1 VALPRLACVAVS
13 LFPLAARLRSEP
25 ELARE
30 AVVIVEGNGSAARV
44 IAASR
49 LARRAGVRPGLT
61 LPQARALIPKLVA
74 RPRDAEC
81 ERAAQEALL
90 EIAER
95 FSPRI
100 EDDGEGVAYLD
111 VDGIDRRF
119 RPARKGGPRGTAASP
134 SSPAAAAAS
143 PEMSL
148 ACALAGAAEA
158 ASLPAKVGIA
168 SSKLAA
174 RIAATLAESPA
185 IVAAGEEAAFLAPL
199 PLARLSPTPETLGA
213 GAPGAAGTW
222 GIPAHP
228 GTSGTPGIID
238 IVATLAQWGIKTI
251 GDFARLPV
259 ARVTSRLGN
268 AGREL
273 HATARG
279 IDPRPLMPSQPPPA
293 FHEGMD
299 LEWPLVAL
307 EPFLFVCRAAL
318 ERLCLRL
325 EANGLA
331 CARLE
336 LTLRLEPEGH
346 QPRTIDLP
354 APTRDVKTLLTL
366 LRLDLEARPPGAP
379 VAGFTLAAHPDRPRE
394 AQLALYGPAALS
406 PDKLAAT
413 LARLF
418 ALLGPGR
425 VGSPRPVDGHR
436 PERQALVEYAPPP
449 PPLTPDVRR
458 DLRSTAGRGLL
469 AVRVVRP
476 ALEIEV
482 LVQDAEDAGETAPL
496 FSQAPKPRAAACRDP
511 ASRSTPVS
519 PAPIRKSPTSE
530 PPPAPDPFQAPEPR
544 AAASQAPAP
553 FETSGPF
560 EAPNSFEAPE
570 SPEISEPDPFQLPEL
585 LLASEPCLLAPVEI
599 RPIAR
604 EDTAGRLRVA
614 GRVKVA
620 AGPWGLEDEWW
631 TPDPT
636 GRDYWDVELTTGGI
650 YRIFRDRASGA
661 WYADG
666 VYD

>member
-1 VALPRLACVAVS
+1 MALPRLACIAVS

-44 IAASR
+44 LAASR

-100 EDDGEGVAYLD
+100 EDAGEGVAYLD

-119 RPARKGGPRGTAASP
+119 RPAGRSPRSATAPSAGVTTPATSATSSTPTMPITPATPEVPTTPTTPASP
-134 SSPAAAAAS
+134 A
-143 PEMSL
+143 ETSL
-148 ACALAGAAEA
+148 ACVLAGAAEA
-158 ASLPAKVGIA
+158 AGLPARVGIA

-185 IVAAGEEAAFLAPL
+185 IVPAGEEAVFLAPL
-199 PLARLSPTPETLGA
+199 PLARLLPTPETLGT
-213 GAPGAAGTW
+213 GAPGAGTFPATRTT
-222 GIPAHP
+222 GGTPAHP
-228 GTSGTPGIID
+228 GAAGIID

-259 ARVTSRLGN
+259 ARITSRLGSS
-268 AGREL
+268 GREL

-279 IDPRPLMPSQPPPA
+279 IDPRPLMPSPPPPA

-436 PERQALVEYAPPP
+436 PERLALVEYAPPP
-449 PPLTPDVRR
+449 PPLAPEIRR

-476 ALEIEV
+476 ATEIEV
-482 LVQDAEDAGETAPL
+482 LVHDPSGPSGPSAPRG
-496 FSQAPKPRAAACRDP
+496 PRDP
-511 ASRSTPVS
+511 RGPECPDASGGTAART
-519 PAPIRKSPTSE
+519 
-530 PPPAPDPFQAPEPR
+530 PPAPATVQPPETR
-544 AAASQAPAP
+544 
-553 FETSGPF
+553 
-560 EAPNSFEAPE
+560 
-570 SPEISEPDPFQLPEL
+570 EISEPSEPPKTAGPPEIPDPPET
-585 LLASEPCLLAPVEI
+585 AEPCLLAPVEI
-599 RPIAR
+599 RPVTR
-604 EDTAGRLRVA
+604 EDTAGRLRVT

-631 TPDPT
+631 TPNPT

-661 WYADG
+661 WYVDG
-666 VYD
+666 IYD

>member
-1 VALPRLACVAVS
+1 VALPRLACIVVS

-44 IAASR
+44 VTASR

-90 EIAER
+90 EVAER
-95 FSPRI
+95 FSPRV
-100 EDDGEGVAYLD
+100 EDAGEGVAYLD

-119 RPARKGGPRGTAASP
+119 RPAGRKP
-134 SSPAAAAAS
+134 SSAPDGAEEEGAG
-143 PEMSL
+143 PESMMGSALL
-148 ACALAGAAEA
+148 AAAEA
-158 ASLPAKVGIA
+158 ACLPAKVGIA

-174 RIAATLAESPA
+174 RIAAGLPGLTSSPA
-185 IVAAGEEAAFLAPL
+185 IVPVGEEAVFLAPL
-199 PLARLSPTPETLGA
+199 PLARLSPAAETPGPPAA
-213 GAPGAAGTW
+213 GAARTW
-222 GIPAHP
+222 GSPASP
-228 GTSGTPGIID
+228 GTAGTPGNPGIIE
-238 IVATLAQWGIKTI
+238 IVATLDQWGIKTI
-251 GDFARLPV
+251 GDFAHLPV
-259 ARVTSRLGN
+259 SRVTSRLGN

-279 IDPRPLMPSQPPPA
+279 IDPRPLMPSQPPAA

-307 EPFLFVCRAAL
+307 EPFLFVGRAAL

-325 EANGLA
+325 EASGLA
-331 CARLE
+331 CARLQ

-346 QPRTIDLP
+346 QQRSIDLP

-379 VAGFTLAAHPDRPRE
+379 VAGFTLAASPDRPRE
-394 AQLALYGPAALS
+394 AQLSLYGPAVLS

-436 PERQALVEYAPPP
+436 PERLALVEYEPPP
-449 PPLTPDVRR
+449 PPLASASGLRR
-458 DLRSTAGRGLL
+458 DPRCTAGRGLL

-476 ALEIEV
+476 ATEIEV
-482 LVQDAEDAGETAPL
+482 LVQD
-496 FSQAPKPRAAACRDP
+496 
-511 ASRSTPVS
+511 
-519 PAPIRKSPTSE
+519 SE
-530 PPPAPDPFQAPEPR
+530 
-544 AAASQAPAP
+544 
-553 FETSGPF
+553 
-560 EAPNSFEAPE
+560 EAPGA
-570 SPEISEPDPFQLPEL
+570 EPSLLPPF
-585 LLASEPCLLAPVEI
+585 EI
-599 RPIAR
+599 RPVTR
-604 EDTAGRLRVA
+604 DDTAAGLRVG

-620 AGPWGLEDEWW
+620 AGPWGMEDEWW
-631 TPDPT
+631 TPNPA
-636 GRDYWDVELTTGGI
+636 GRDYWDVELTTGGL

-661 WYADG
+661 WYVDG

>member
-44 IAASR
+44 LAASR

-100 EDDGEGVAYLD
+100 EDAGEGVAYLD

-119 RPARKGGPRGTAASP
+119 RPAGRSPRSAAAPPAGATTPATSATSATPTMPITPATSTMPVMPTTPATPASP
-134 SSPAAAAAS
+134 A
-143 PEMSL
+143 ETSL

-158 ASLPAKVGIA
+158 AGLPARVGIA

-185 IVAAGEEAAFLAPL
+185 IVPAGEEAAFLAPL
-199 PLARLSPTPETLGA
+199 PLARLLPTPETLGT
-213 GAPGAAGTW
+213 GAPGAAT
-222 GIPAHP
+222 IPATRTTGGTPGHP
-228 GTSGTPGIID
+228 GAAGIID

-259 ARVTSRLGN
+259 ARVTSRLGSS
-268 AGREL
+268 GREL

-279 IDPRPLMPSQPPPA
+279 IDPRPLMPSPPPPA

-331 CARLE
+331 CSRLE

-436 PERQALVEYAPPP
+436 PERLALVEYAPPP
-449 PPLTPDVRR
+449 PPLAPEVRR

-476 ALEIEV
+476 ATEIEV
-482 LVQDAEDAGETAPL
+482 LVNDLSGPSGPRGPRDPRAPRDPECPEASGGAAARTSPDPATVQPPETA
-496 FSQAPKPRAAACRDP
+496 
-511 ASRSTPVS
+511 
-519 PAPIRKSPTSE
+519 
-530 PPPAPDPFQAPEPR
+530 
-544 AAASQAPAP
+544 
-553 FETSGPF
+553 
-560 EAPNSFEAPE
+560 
-570 SPEISEPDPFQLPEL
+570 
-585 LLASEPCLLAPVEI
+585 EPCLLAPVEI
-599 RPIAR
+599 RPVTR
-604 EDTAGRLRVA
+604 EDTAGRLRVT

-620 AGPWGLEDEWW
+620 AGPWGLEEEWW
-631 TPDPT
+631 TTNPT

-661 WYADG
+661 WYVDG

>member
-1 VALPRLACVAVS
+1 MALPRLACAAIS

-25 ELARE
+25 ELGRE

-44 IAASR
+44 LAASR
-49 LARRAGVRPGLT
+49 LARRAGVRPGHT
-61 LPQARALIPKLVA
+61 LSQARALIPKLVA

-95 FSPRI
+95 FSPRV
-100 EDDGEGVAYLD
+100 EDAGDGVAYLD

-119 RPARKGGPRGTAASP
+119 RPAGRAATGESRGGPAGRGLRAMP
-134 SSPAAAAAS
+134 HVHPGHAAAATGGSRGGPAGPADS
-143 PEMSL
+143 AATAVEAGPELSL
-148 ACALAGAAEA
+148 ARALLGAAEA
-158 ASLPAKVGIA
+158 ACLPAKVGVA

-174 RIAATLAESPA
+174 RIAASLPESPA
-185 IVAAGEEAAFLAPL
+185 VVPAGEEAAFLAPL
-199 PLARLSPTPETLGA
+199 PLAHLSPTPQSLGIPGISTA
-213 GAPGAAGTW
+213 AGDLGIPGHPGAPGN
-222 GIPAHP
+222 
-228 GTSGTPGIID
+228 PGIVE
-238 IVATLAQWGIKTI
+238 IVSTLVQWGIQTI
-251 GDFARLPV
+251 GDFARLPA
-259 ARVTSRLGN
+259 ARIASRLGS

-279 IDPRPLMPSQPPPA
+279 IDPRPLAPRQPPPA

-307 EPFLFVCRAAL
+307 EPFLFVGRAAL
-318 ERLCLRL
+318 ERLCRRL
-325 EANGLA
+325 EESGLA
-331 CARLE
+331 CSRLE

-394 AQLALYGPAALS
+394 AQLSLYGPPVLS
-406 PDKLAAT
+406 PDKLAST

-436 PERQALVEYAPPP
+436 PERMALVEYAPPP
-449 PPLTPDVRR
+449 PPLSPPASPDPRR
-458 DLRSTAGRGLL
+458 ARGRGLL

-476 ALEIEV
+476 ALEVEV
-482 LVQDAEDAGETAPL
+482 LVQESEAAPL
-496 FSQAPKPRAAACRDP
+496 AP
-511 ASRSTPVS
+511 
-519 PAPIRKSPTSE
+519 
-530 PPPAPDPFQAPEPR
+530 
-544 AAASQAPAP
+544 
-553 FETSGPF
+553 
-560 EAPNSFEAPE
+560 
-570 SPEISEPDPFQLPEL
+570 
-585 LLASEPCLLAPVEI
+585 LAPLEI

-604 EDTAGRLRVA
+604 DDTAGRLRVA

-631 TPDPT
+631 TESPT
-636 GRDYWDVELTTGGI
+636 GRDYWDVELTTGGL
-650 YRIFRDRASGA
+650 YRIFRDRVSGS
-661 WYADG
+661 WYVDG